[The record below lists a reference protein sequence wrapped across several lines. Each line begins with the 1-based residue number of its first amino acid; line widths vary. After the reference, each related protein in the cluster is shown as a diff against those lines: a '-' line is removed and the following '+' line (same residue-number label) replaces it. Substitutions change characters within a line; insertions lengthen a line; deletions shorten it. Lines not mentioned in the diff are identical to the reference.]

1 MPPKR
6 RNVYGKK
13 GGKGGLAYKKGD
25 YIEYEYKGS
34 IVTGKLNKKSLNGT
48 EANPIW
54 VVSPMDRRRK
64 DEEIPE
70 KQLGKVITAV
80 EAMNNRAPKLGTK
93 EEQANRAMSPMPP
106 IAATPSTSN
115 SSSSDGSK
123 EEEEEEEEEEP
134 SSTSANSKT
143 QRRSGRLTPSVD
155 SKENTKTA
163 SKKRRNRSDDDSNDN
178 NSGSDGAA
186 AKSQKSVKFSQEF
199 NDSSSSDIKKKGGDK
214 NNKDR
219 ATTSSA
225 RRTTRGSTGETLAGL
240 LPDVMPRKKSV
251 PKAKKLKKN
260 EHVVVVKML
269 TGTLYL
275 HRGDRRRAEFVRTK

>member
-6 RNVYGKK
+6 RNIYGKK
-13 GGKGGLAYKKGD
+13 SNKGGLAYKKGD

-34 IVTGKLNKKSLNGT
+34 IVTGKLNKKSSEST

-70 KQLGKVITAV
+70 KQLGKVITAI

-106 IAATPSTSN
+106 IATPSTSN
-115 SSSSDGSK
+115 SSDSGSDGCK
-123 EEEEEEEEEEP
+123 EEEEEEP
-134 SSTSANSKT
+134 STSASSKNK
-143 QRRSGRLTPSVD
+143 RRSGRLTPSVD
-155 SKENTKTA
+155 SKENSKTT
-163 SKKRRNRSDDDSNDN
+163 SKKRRSRSDDDSNN
-178 NSGSDGAA
+178 NSGSDGA

-199 NDSSSSDIKKKGGDK
+199 NDRSADKKQNVAKAK
-214 NNKDR
+214 K
-219 ATTSSA
+219 TVPA
-225 RRTTRGSTGETLAGL
+225 RVGTRTTRGTSGEALAGL
-240 LPDVMPRKKSV
+240 LPDVMPRKKAA
-251 PKAKKLKKN
+251 PKKNVKKN

>member
-6 RNVYGKK
+6 RNIYGKK
-13 GGKGGLAYKKGD
+13 SNKGGLAYKKGD

-34 IVTGKLNKKSLNGT
+34 IVTGKLNKKSSEST

-70 KQLGKVITAV
+70 KQLGKVITAI

-106 IAATPSTSN
+106 IATPSTSN
-115 SSSSDGSK
+115 SSDSGSDGCK
-123 EEEEEEEEEEP
+123 EEEEEEP
-134 SSTSANSKT
+134 STSASSKNK
-143 QRRSGRLTPSVD
+143 RRSGRLTPSVD
-155 SKENTKTA
+155 SKENSKTT
-163 SKKRRNRSDDDSNDN
+163 SKKRRSSSDDDSNN
-178 NSGSDGAA
+178 NSGSDGA

-199 NDSSSSDIKKKGGDK
+199 NDSSSEMKKKNGGK
-214 NNKDR
+214 NKD
-219 ATTSSA
+219 ATASA
-225 RRTTRGSTGETLAGL
+225 RRTTRGSGEALAGL
-240 LPDVMPRKKSV
+240 LPDVMPRKKGV
-251 PKAKKLKKN
+251 PKPKKLKKN